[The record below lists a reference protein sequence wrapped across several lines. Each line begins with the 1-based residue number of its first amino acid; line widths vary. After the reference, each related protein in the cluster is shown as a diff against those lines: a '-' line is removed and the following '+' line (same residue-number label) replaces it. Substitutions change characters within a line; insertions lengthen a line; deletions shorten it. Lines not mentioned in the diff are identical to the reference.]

1 MPRRLP
7 IAVGTVVATV
17 LGAAALGV
25 ALAGTP
31 TAQAAPR
38 DTASTRSE
46 TQQSGTQ
53 RLADV
58 GTRPHYRYVNAIRQ
72 SVFVRG
78 SVDSDHDGKLDRIA
92 VDIVRPRT
100 THQVPVILEASPYY
114 ACCGRGNEYDVK
126 TYDSS
131 GVIRSM
137 PLYYDN
143 YFVPRGYAFV
153 AVDLPGTARS
163 TGCPDLGGPAEV
175 GAVTSVID
183 WLNRD
188 GVARDVTGGPAVA
201 SWSTGAVGMIGKSWD
216 ATIANAVAATGVP
229 GLQTIV
235 DISGISS
242 WYDYDR
248 FGGVLR
254 YRKAVSSLASLV
266 QSRREA
272 CRPIIAAEQRAASDG
287 SRNLNHFWAVRD
299 YRLRADQVHASVFV
313 SHGLNDQN
321 VTTPQFA
328 QWWAALAANGVPRK
342 IWLSQDG
349 HVDPFDYRRAAWVN
363 ELHRWFDHW
372 LLGVHNGVMAQ
383 PQASIE
389 RPNGTWFSS
398 RSWPAP
404 GAHDH
409 TYVLSETQGVSGRI
423 GNRAAGTVNFTDHP
437 GLHEDE
443 AVARPFTSVHGRAAF
458 VTVPLRA
465 AVHVSGSGA
474 LHLRVRV
481 DRPNTELTG
490 RIVDYGA
497 QHRIDYAGPS
507 GGIITEQHRGCRGAS
522 APADS
527 ACYLITRQRFVT
539 SRVDVLA
546 RGWLDAAHHESLH
559 HRSLLTP
566 SAWYDLTVPLTPIE
580 DVVAA
585 GHRLGLVL
593 TASDTQNTDPTVR
606 DAHVQIDLAHS
617 TFILP
622 LAPVLSGS
630 GGAGGGRA
638 RVPQ

>member
-1 MPRRLP
+1 
-7 IAVGTVVATV
+7 VAS
-17 LGAAALGV
+17 
-25 ALAGTP
+25 
-31 TAQAAPR
+31 Q
-38 DTASTRSE
+38 
-46 TQQSGTQ
+46 
-53 RLADV
+53 
-58 GTRPHYRYVNAIRQ
+58 PHYRYANAIRE
-72 SVFVRG
+72 SVFVRS
-78 SVDSDHDGKLDRIA
+78 SVDSDHDGRPDRIA

-100 THQVPVILEASPYY
+100 TRQVPVILEASPYY

-126 TYDSS
+126 TYDRD

-163 TGCPDLGGPAEV
+163 TGCPDLGGPAEI

-183 WLNRD
+183 WLNGN

-216 ATIANAVAATGVP
+216 ATVANGVAATGVP
-229 GLQTIV
+229 GLRTIV

-248 FGGVLR
+248 SDGVLR

-266 QSRREA
+266 ESRRSV
-272 CRPIIAAEQRAASDG
+272 CRPIVAAEQRAASDG

-299 YRLRADQVHASVFV
+299 YRQHADRIRASVFV
-313 SHGLNDQN
+313 SHGLNDLN

-328 QWWAALAANGVPRK
+328 QWWAALAANHVQRK

-349 HVDPFDYRRAAWVN
+349 HVDPFDYRRAAWVSQ
-363 ELHRWFDHW
+363 LHRWFDHW
-372 LLGVHNGVMAQ
+372 LLGLHNGVMAQ

-389 RPNGTWFSS
+389 HPNGRWFTSPTW
-398 RSWPAP
+398 PVP

-409 TYVLSETQGVSGRI
+409 SYLLSNTAGVAGRI
-423 GNRAAGTVNFTDHP
+423 GNRAGGTVEFTDHP
-437 GLHEDE
+437 RLHEQA
-443 AVARPFTSVHGRAAF
+443 AVARPFTPVHGRAAF
-458 VTVPLRA
+458 VTVPLTA
-465 AVHVSGSGA
+465 PVHISGSGA

-490 RIVDYGA
+490 RVVDYGV

-507 GGIITEQHRGCRGAS
+507 GGIVTEQHRGCRGAS
-522 APADS
+522 SALDS
-527 ACYLITRQRFVT
+527 SCYLITRQRFVT
-539 SRVDVLA
+539 TRVDVLA
-546 RGWLDAAHHESLH
+546 RGWLDAAHHESLQ
-559 HRSLLTP
+559 HRSLLTRGT
-566 SAWYDLTVPLTPIE
+566 WYDMTVPLAPIE

-585 GHRLGLVL
+585 GHRLGLVI

-606 DAHVQIDLAHS
+606 DARIRIDLAHS
-617 TFILP
+617 TFVLP
-622 LAPVLSGS
+622 LAPVSAGS
-630 GGAGGGRA
+630 TGLGGQT